1 MTKMAWF
8 WIITVQWSTGRD
20 TATCTASGRLTADQ
34 AAALAT
40 RSAAY
45 TAVISFC
52 RRDAGMPDTATPA
65 VLFFSLDPESL
76 DPAVDVVALA
86 DAGLKE
92 QS

>member
-1 MTKMAWF
+1 VTKMAWF

-20 TATCTASGRLTADQ
+20 AATGTASGRLTAGQ
-34 AAALAT
+34 AAALGT

-52 RRDAGMPDTATPA
+52 RRAAGMPDTATPV
-65 VLFFSLDPESL
+65 VLFFSLAPESL

-86 DAGLKE
+86 DAGLTE
-92 QS
+92 AS